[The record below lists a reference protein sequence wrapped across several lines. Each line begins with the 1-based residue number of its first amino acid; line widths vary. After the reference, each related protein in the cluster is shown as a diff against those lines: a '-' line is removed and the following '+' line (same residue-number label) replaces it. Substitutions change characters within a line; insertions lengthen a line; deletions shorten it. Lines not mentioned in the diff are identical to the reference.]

1 LKGRNLA
8 QGQGGASGFKRL
20 FATVAKGHTNK
31 ALNFATETVM
41 LDVPETANRPF
52 MRISGMRFFGDLRP
66 AALETAPNVSA
77 ILALGAGIM
86 LLVSGATPSDPER
99 FTWVAKIAP
108 LFLIEISHFLSSVFG
123 LLLVLL
129 AFGLRRRL
137 DAAWWGTIVVLAL
150 AAVLALFKGFN
161 WGQTATLAL
170 ICLMILPLHPAF
182 PRTSRLT
189 RIEITPGWLFSALA
203 VVVGAGLLGRWSF
216 AHADYSDTPWWKV
229 MADADATRSLR
240 ASAGAAILLL
250 VVGVWRLISTP
261 ATPPIVGDHDP
272 DFEKVRAI
280 LAAAEE
286 PEPSANLALLGDKRF
301 LFSASGQSFL
311 MFGVRKRSWIAL
323 GPPVGKREERLEL
336 LWRFRELAD
345 AHAARPGLHAIGPDL
360 LPDVVE
366 LGFSI
371 QKTGESA
378 TVPLDQFSLT
388 GRKREVLRRN
398 WRKAGETGAAFEVLE
413 PHAVAAVMDELQ
425 QVSDIWLSH
434 HAGGDKGFS
443 MGGFEPRYVGEFPCA
458 VVRNGAAIVAF
469 ATIWPTCDRSAFS
482 MDLMRYS
489 DEAPKNVMDYLFVE
503 LMQWGRE
510 QGYIAFEFGAAPL
523 AGLEDRPLA
532 PIMSRVGRLLFERG
546 EELYNFRGVRRYKDK
561 YDPVWQPRYIA
572 APHKWSIP
580 LLMADVGLLSSGGVS
595 GLSKRGKKDEAET
608 PKPADL
614 PVAA

>member
-1 LKGRNLA
+1 
-8 QGQGGASGFKRL
+8 
-20 FATVAKGHTNK
+20 
-31 ALNFATETVM
+31 
-41 LDVPETANRPF
+41 
-52 MRISGMRFFGDLRP
+52 MRILRDLRP
-66 AALETAPNVSA
+66 AVLELAPLA
-77 ILALGAGIM
+77 GMLLALGAGVM

-99 FTWVAKIAP
+99 FGWLVKIAP
-108 LFLIEISHFLSSVFG
+108 LALIEISHFLSSILG

-137 DAAWWGTIVVLAL
+137 DAAWVATVVVLAL

-161 WGQTATLAL
+161 WGQTAALAL
-170 ICLMILPLHPAF
+170 ICLVMLPLHPAF

-189 RIEITPGWLFSALA
+189 RMEITPGWLFSALA
-203 VVVGAGLLGRWSF
+203 LVVGAGVLGWWQF
-216 AHADYSDTPWWKV
+216 KHADYSDTLWWKV

-240 ASAGAAILLL
+240 ASVGAAVALLG
-250 VVGVWRLISTP
+250 VGAWRLLATA

-272 DFEKVRAI
+272 DFERVRAI

-301 LFSASGQSFL
+301 LFSQSGESFL
-311 MFGVRKRSWIAL
+311 MFGVRGRSWVAL
-323 GPPVGKREERLEL
+323 GAPVGRREERMEL

-345 AHAARPGLHAIGPDL
+345 AHAARPGLYGIGPDL

-366 LGFSI
+366 LGLSI

-378 TVPLDQFSLT
+378 TVPLDAFSLS
-388 GRKREVLRRN
+388 GRRREALRRN
-398 WRKAGETGAAFEVLE
+398 WRKAGETSLFEVYE
-413 PHAVAAVMDELQ
+413 PARVPALMDELQ
-425 QVSDIWLSH
+425 CVSDVWLSH
-434 HAGGDKGFS
+434 HAGGDKAFS

-458 VVRNGAAIVAF
+458 VVRTEGVIVAF
-469 ATIWPTCDRSAFS
+469 ATIWTTADRSAFS

-510 QGYIAFEFGAAPL
+510 AGYTAFEFGMAPL

-561 YDPVWQPRYIA
+561 YDPLWQPRYIA

-580 LLMADVGLLSSGGVS
+580 VLMADIGLLSSGGVS
-595 GLSKRGKKDEAET
+595 GLGRRGRKDEAVQPEN
-608 PKPADL
+608 PAL

>member
-1 LKGRNLA
+1 
-8 QGQGGASGFKRL
+8 
-20 FATVAKGHTNK
+20 
-31 ALNFATETVM
+31 
-41 LDVPETANRPF
+41 
-52 MRISGMRFFGDLRP
+52 MRILRDLRP
-66 AALETAPNVSA
+66 AVLELAPLA
-77 ILALGAGIM
+77 GMLLALGAGVM

-99 FTWVAKIAP
+99 FGWLVKIAP
-108 LFLIEISHFLSSVFG
+108 LALIEISHFLSSILG

-137 DAAWWGTIVVLAL
+137 DAAWVATVVVLAL

-161 WGQTATLAL
+161 WGQTAALAL
-170 ICLMILPLHPAF
+170 ICLVMLPLHPAF

-189 RIEITPGWLFSALA
+189 RMEITPGWLFSALA
-203 VVVGAGLLGRWSF
+203 LVVGAGVLGWWQF
-216 AHADYSDTPWWKV
+216 KHADYSDTLWWKV

-240 ASAGAAILLL
+240 ASVGAAVALLG
-250 VVGVWRLISTP
+250 VGAWRLLATA

-272 DFEKVRAI
+272 DFERVRAI

-301 LFSASGQSFL
+301 LFSQSGESFL
-311 MFGVRKRSWIAL
+311 MFGVRGRSWVAL
-323 GPPVGKREERLEL
+323 GAPVGRREERMEL

-345 AHAARPGLHAIGPDL
+345 AHAARPGLYGIGPDL

-366 LGFSI
+366 LGLSI

-378 TVPLDQFSLT
+378 TVPLDAFSLS
-388 GRKREVLRRN
+388 GRRREALRRN
-398 WRKAGETGAAFEVLE
+398 WRKAGETSLFEVYE
-413 PHAVAAVMDELQ
+413 PAQVPALMDELQ
-425 QVSDIWLSH
+425 CVSDVWLSH
-434 HAGGDKGFS
+434 HAGGDKAFS

-458 VVRNGAAIVAF
+458 VVRTEGVIVAF
-469 ATIWPTCDRSAFS
+469 ATIWTTADRSSFS

-510 QGYIAFEFGAAPL
+510 VGYTAFEFGMAPL

-561 YDPVWQPRYIA
+561 YDPLWQPRYIA

-580 LLMADVGLLSSGGVS
+580 VLMADIGLLSSGGVS
-595 GLSKRGKKDEAET
+595 GLGRRGRKDEAA
-608 PKPADL
+608 PAESPEL

>member
-1 LKGRNLA
+1 
-8 QGQGGASGFKRL
+8 
-20 FATVAKGHTNK
+20 
-31 ALNFATETVM
+31 
-41 LDVPETANRPF
+41 
-52 MRISGMRFFGDLRP
+52 MRILRDLRP
-66 AALETAPNVSA
+66 AVLELAPLA
-77 ILALGAGIM
+77 GMLLALGAGVM

-99 FTWVAKIAP
+99 FGWLVKIAP
-108 LFLIEISHFLSSVFG
+108 LALIEISHFLSSILG

-137 DAAWWGTIVVLAL
+137 DAAWVATVVVLAL

-161 WGQTATLAL
+161 WGQTAALAL
-170 ICLMILPLHPAF
+170 ICLVMLPLHPAF

-189 RIEITPGWLFSALA
+189 RMEITPGWLFSALA
-203 VVVGAGLLGRWSF
+203 LVVGAGVLGWWQF
-216 AHADYSDTPWWKV
+216 KHADYSDTLWWKV

-240 ASAGAAILLL
+240 ASVGAAVALLG
-250 VVGVWRLISTP
+250 VGAWRLLATA

-272 DFEKVRAI
+272 DFERVRAI

-301 LFSASGQSFL
+301 LFSQSGESFL
-311 MFGVRKRSWIAL
+311 MFGVRGRSWVAL
-323 GPPVGKREERLEL
+323 GAPVGRREERMEL

-345 AHAARPGLHAIGPDL
+345 AHAARPGLYGIGPDL

-366 LGFSI
+366 LGLSI

-378 TVPLDQFSLT
+378 TVPLDAFSLS
-388 GRKREVLRRN
+388 GRRREALRRN
-398 WRKAGETGAAFEVLE
+398 WRKAGETSLFEVYE
-413 PHAVAAVMDELQ
+413 PAQVPALMDELQ
-425 QVSDIWLSH
+425 CVSDVWLSH
-434 HAGGDKGFS
+434 HAGGDKAFS

-458 VVRNGAAIVAF
+458 VVRTEGVIVAF
-469 ATIWPTCDRSAFS
+469 ATIWTTADRSSFS
-482 MDLMRYS
+482 MDLMRNS

-510 QGYIAFEFGAAPL
+510 VGYTAFEFGMAPL

-561 YDPVWQPRYIA
+561 YDPLWQPRYIA

-580 LLMADVGLLSSGGVS
+580 VLMADIGLLSSGGVS
-595 GLSKRGKKDEAET
+595 GLSRRGRKDEAA
-608 PKPADL
+608 PAENPEL

>member
-1 LKGRNLA
+1 
-8 QGQGGASGFKRL
+8 
-20 FATVAKGHTNK
+20 
-31 ALNFATETVM
+31 
-41 LDVPETANRPF
+41 
-52 MRISGMRFFGDLRP
+52 MRILRDLRP
-66 AALETAPNVSA
+66 AALEAAPLLGMA
-77 ILALGAGIM
+77 LALAAGVM

-99 FTWVAKIAP
+99 FRWLVQVAPRA
-108 LFLIEISHFLSSVFG
+108 LIEISHFISSVLG

-137 DAAWWGTIVVLAL
+137 DAAWVATVVVLAL
-150 AAVLALFKGFN
+150 AAILALFKGFN
-161 WGQTATLAL
+161 WGQTAALAL
-170 ICLMILPLHPAF
+170 ICLVLLPLHPAF

-189 RIEITPGWLFSALA
+189 RMEITPGWLFSAFAL
-203 VVVGAGLLGRWSF
+203 VVGAGVLGWWQF
-216 AHADYSDTPWWKV
+216 KHADYSDTLWWKV

-240 ASAGAAILLL
+240 AFVGAAIALLG
-250 VVGVWRLISTP
+250 VGVWRLLATA

-272 DFEKVRAI
+272 DFERVRAI

-301 LFSASGQSFL
+301 LFSASGETFL
-311 MFGVRKRSWIAL
+311 MFGVRGRSWVAL
-323 GPPVGKREERLEL
+323 GAPIGKREERREL

-345 AHAARPGLHAIGPDL
+345 AHAARPGLYGIGPDL

-366 LGFSI
+366 LGLSI

-388 GRKREVLRRN
+388 GRKRETLRRN
-398 WRKAGETGAAFEVLE
+398 WRKAGESASFEVYAPEQTPPL
-413 PHAVAAVMDELQ
+413 MDELQ
-425 QVSDIWLSH
+425 RISDVWLGH
-434 HAGGDKGFS
+434 HAGGDKAFS
-443 MGGFEPRYVGEFPCA
+443 MGGFEERYVGEFPCA
-458 VVRNGAAIVAF
+458 VVRVEGAIVAF
-469 ATIWPTCDRSAFS
+469 ATIWPTNDRTAFS

-510 QGYIAFEFGAAPL
+510 QGYTAFEFGMAPL

-561 YDPVWQPRYIA
+561 YDPLWQPRYIA

-580 LLMADVGLLSSGGVS
+580 VLMADIGLLSSGGVS
-595 GLSKRGKKDEAET
+595 GLGRRQKKEELAVGE
-608 PKPADL
+608 KADL

>member
-1 LKGRNLA
+1 M
-8 QGQGGASGFKRL
+8 S
-20 FATVAKGHTNK
+20 
-31 ALNFATETVM
+31 
-41 LDVPETANRPF
+41 
-52 MRISGMRFFGDLRP
+52 S
-66 AALETAPNVSA
+66 
-77 ILALGAGIM
+77 IL
-86 LLVSGATPSDPER
+86 
-99 FTWVAKIAP
+99 
-108 LFLIEISHFLSSVFG
+108 G

-137 DAAWWGTIVVLAL
+137 DAAWGATVVVLAL

-170 ICLMILPLHPAF
+170 ICAIMLPLHPAF

-189 RIEITPGWLFSALA
+189 RMEITPGWLLSAVAL
-203 VVVGAGLLGRWSF
+203 VVGAGVLGWWQF
-216 AHADYSDTPWWKV
+216 KHADYSDTLWWKV

-240 ASAGAAILLL
+240 AFVGAAVALLG
-250 VVGVWRLISTP
+250 VGAWRLLATA

-272 DFEKVRAI
+272 DFERVRAI
-280 LAAAEE
+280 LAVAEE

-301 LFSASGQSFL
+301 LFSQSGESFL
-311 MFGVRKRSWIAL
+311 MFGVRGRSWVAL
-323 GPPVGKREERLEL
+323 GAPVGRREERMEL

-345 AHAARPGLHAIGPDL
+345 AHAARPGLYGVGPDV

-366 LGFSI
+366 LGLSI

-388 GRKREVLRRN
+388 GRRREALRRN
-398 WRKAGETGAAFEVLE
+398 WRKAGETSLFEVYE
-413 PHAVAAVMDELQ
+413 PAQVPALMDELQ
-425 QVSDIWLSH
+425 CVSDVWLSH
-434 HAGGDKGFS
+434 HAGGDKAFS
-443 MGGFEPRYVGEFPCA
+443 MGGFEQRYVGEFPCA
-458 VVRNGAAIVAF
+458 VVRTEGVIVAF
-469 ATIWPTCDRSAFS
+469 ATIWTTADRSSFS

-510 QGYIAFEFGAAPL
+510 AGYTAFEFGMAPL

-561 YDPVWQPRYIA
+561 YDPLWQPRYIA

-580 LLMADVGLLSSGGVS
+580 VLMADIGLLSSGGVPWGS
-595 GLSKRGKKDEAET
+595 WADEGARGDEAVQPGEGGRCRWRRN
-608 PKPADL
+608 KNPA
-614 PVAA
+614 PARGRRNTSSIPR